1 MNSEKLLN
9 DASFGVSDG
18 STKGK
23 QDQRFCQTQ
32 QRTSSSSLNIKPLC
46 FFLQA
51 CAFLNTYLHL
61 RGRCQE
67 SYYNLGRAMH
77 QLGLLP
83 AALHYYKKALDLEAA
98 VGPGQRARLDY

>member
-1 MNSEKLLN
+1 MMH
-9 DASFGVSDG
+9 FSDG

-23 QDQRFCQTQ
+23 HDQRHATLSETL
-32 QRTSSSSLNIKPLC
+32 RKASSITINPLC
-46 FFLQA
+46 SLQA

-83 AALHYYKKALDLEAA
+83 AALHYYKKALDLEPA
-98 VGPGQRARLDY
+98 VGPGGRGVRLLNAD